1 MARLLEIFSHL
12 AIRVFEWTREGMK
25 SFEGVDLREYEN
37 VGPLVGY
44 VYTCTRF
51 SSYSMQQWRSIAKKL
66 KKISNFGSEWEKI
79 GNNNVLSFF

>member
-1 MARLLEIFSHL
+1 
-12 AIRVFEWTREGMK
+12 MK

-51 SSYSMQQWRSIAKKL
+51 SKFHHTRCNSGVVLL
-66 KKISNFGSEWEKI
+66 KN
-79 GNNNVLSFF
+79 

>member
-1 MARLLEIFSHL
+1 
-12 AIRVFEWTREGMK
+12 MK

-51 SSYSMQQWRSIAKKL
+51 FKVSSYSMQQWRSIAKKL
-66 KKISNFGSEWEKI
+66 KKINNQNGKKLETTMYYHSSRMKI
-79 GNNNVLSFF
+79 FIFTSFLF

>member
-1 MARLLEIFSHL
+1 
-12 AIRVFEWTREGMK
+12 MK

-51 SSYSMQQWRSIAKKL
+51 FKVSSYSMQQWRSIAKKL

>member
-1 MARLLEIFSHL
+1 
-12 AIRVFEWTREGMK
+12 MK

-66 KKISNFGSEWEKI
+66 KKINNQNGKKLETTMYYHSSRMKI
-79 GNNNVLSFF
+79 FIFTSFLF